1 MTQRLDGNPI
11 HSKAHARLRLGAAL
25 IALAVGRPVLPA
37 SLGYGI
43 GPALAKGGE
52 AEGRDGKDAGEHG
65 RDAGNHDRSRDA
77 DRAVGRSRAGVERAS
92 IERTERQ
99 HRERRES
106 ARAER
111 RESVARAANL
121 LGRLNPAQASPTAMT
136 HASPNSAVGALAA
149 HRTEMR
155 AAPARRDPT
164 ARAAAGALAR
174 PDLAGGHNKAPTP
187 GGGGRGRP

>member
-1 MTQRLDGNPI
+1 MTQRQDGNPI

-99 HRERRES
+99 HHERRES

-121 LGRLNPAQASPTAMT
+121 LGRLNPAHASPTAMT
-136 HASPNSAVGALAA
+136 HASPNAAVGAVPAY
-149 HRTEMR
+149 RPER
-155 AAPARRDPT
+155 AAPLPISART
-164 ARAAAGALAR
+164 AGPPA
-174 PDLAGGHNKAPTP
+174 
-187 GGGGRGRP
+187 